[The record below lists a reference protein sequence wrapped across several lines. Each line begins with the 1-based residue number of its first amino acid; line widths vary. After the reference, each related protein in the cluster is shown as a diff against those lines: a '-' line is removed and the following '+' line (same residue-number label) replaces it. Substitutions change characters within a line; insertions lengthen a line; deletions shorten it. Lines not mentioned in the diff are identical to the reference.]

1 MLLEDQISYL
11 LGGIQVVYIEELQ
24 PVLTLEEYYS
34 LLDVFYNRLLKS
46 RVPFHP
52 RSLHG
57 LQMILNS
64 DRYAPSLHEL
74 GHFNIPILCDPANL
88 QWFILTKA
96 QQARE
101 KMKRKEECCTSWSG
115 PPVSTG
121 QGGVVLHMS
130 RGWGDRTIY
139 SNIID
144 LCHLLMKVLKTL
156 SSALSGLLCGP
167 NFTEAVVERGPL
179 WPHRGEALPGWPWL
193 DKEEV
198 EQTWVE
204 HALEPSFLNTPATAT

>member
-1 MLLEDQISYL
+1 MVLAFLSCAESKGGSVEPLRHFQPTQSCSQPHLGALARAVLL
-11 LGGIQVVYIEELQ
+11 
-24 PVLTLEEYYS
+24 YS
-34 LLDVFYNRLLKS
+34 PSPWL
-46 RVPFHP
+46 P
-52 RSLHG
+52 R
-57 LQMILNS
+57 
-64 DRYAPSLHEL
+64 
-74 GHFNIPILCDPANL
+74 
-88 QWFILTKA
+88 
-96 QQARE
+96 
-101 KMKRKEECCTSWSG
+101 CCTSWSG

-179 WPHRGEALPGWPWL
+179 WPHRGEALPGWPWVRVGL
-193 DKEEV
+193 RAAPAAGGLALSSCFPQSPAAAHGAEEPFK
-198 EQTWVE
+198 QCIIFTSLLLKT
-204 HALEPSFLNTPATAT
+204 ALTNTCGDTCGNNLIGAAW